1 MKPRLN
7 RSSIMEGFD
16 QIDSGLCFALSNGTP
31 LLMNECF
38 KTIAA
43 ELRPDCKDLNK
54 LNILDFWNSITEAS
68 RRLDNLWEDIG
79 IAPILKLADSYLT
92 FSKTLISVEGEQVY
106 QIIATDTTDL
116 HRIGAR
122 IAADNKELEELN
134 ERLRRHSDNIDEI
147 SKQEEILATKISI
160 HDELGELLLGSKY
173 CLTQDG
179 GAVDI
184 DTVISN
190 WRKIETLLQKDNSS
204 DISDPEK
211 QILDAAE
218 AVGISMVLTGSLP
231 KDDINAMKLIF
242 AASRE
247 CLTNAVKH
255 AEADEMWMDI
265 ETDRYG
271 YFISIT
277 NNGKA
282 PKKPIIE
289 GGGLGG
295 LRKNVEAAGGILI
308 VEWMPEFALKMKL
321 LHQNQHYPEERKRH
335 D

>member
-1 MKPRLN
+1 MKAHLN
-7 RSSIMEGFD
+7 RSSILEGFD
-16 QIDSGLCFALSNGTP
+16 QIDTGLCFALSDGTP
-31 LLMNECF
+31 LLMNERY
-38 KTIAA
+38 KTIAW
-43 ELRPDCKDLNK
+43 ELRPDCDDLYM
-54 LNILDFWNSITEAS
+54 LNINDFWNLLMEISAK
-68 RRLDNLWEDIG
+68 LPDLWEDVSETPVVKIS
-79 IAPILKLADSYLT
+79 DTFLT
-92 FSKTLISVEGEQVY
+92 FSKTLIDVQGEKVY
-106 QIIATDTTDL
+106 QILATDTTSL
-116 HRIGAR
+116 HKLGSR
-122 IAADNKELEELN
+122 IAADNRELEKLN

-147 SKQEEILATKISI
+147 SRQEEILSTKISI

-184 DTVISN
+184 DTVIDN
-190 WRKIETLLQKDNSS
+190 WRKVETLLRKDNSG
-204 DISDPEK
+204 DIPDPEK

-218 AVGISMVLTGSLP
+218 AVGISMVLTGTLP
-231 KDDINAMKLIF
+231 KDDMSAMKLIF

-282 PKKPIIE
+282 PEKPIQE
-289 GGGLGG
+289 GGGLSG
-295 LRKNVEAAGGILI
+295 LRKHVEAAGGILI
-308 VEWMPEFALKMKL
+308 LEWMPEFALKMKL
-321 LHQNQHYPEERKRH
+321 VRK